1 MPRLFNRT
9 DVADLSKNLRDY
21 IRVGEVSSIDPA
33 KHTAR
38 VAFPDDDGAVSYDLP
53 VLCRNSLENSDFAM
67 PDVGEDVLC
76 VFLPGGAEDGFIL
89 GSFYAGEVTPPTVL
103 PDQRMVIFQDG
114 TIIRYDR
121 GEAHALDII
130 VEDTTIHIDRKTID
144 THGAETQ
151 NYSSTKGATRH
162 DDETI
167 TDTTKAYTLSA
178 DETISRSAGKT
189 VSENAGQSITT
200 EAGTT
205 ITITAGTAVTIKA
218 PVITLDAPQ
227 TVITGSLTQGGGGRA
242 RAGVTAELMGTLRV
256 RDQISTDADVVAKVS
271 LNSHVHTEQG
281 DGADTS
287 GPK

>member
-1 MPRLFNRT
+1 MPRLFSRT

-33 KHTAR
+33 RHTAR

-53 VLCRNSLENSDFAM
+53 VLCRNSLENSDYAM

-89 GSFYAGEVTPPTVL
+89 GSFYAGEVMPPTVL
-103 PDQRMVIFQDG
+103 PDHRMVIFQDG

-130 VEDTTIHIDRKTID
+130 VENTTIHIDRKTID

-151 NYSSTKGATRH
+151 NHSSVKGATRH
-162 DDETI
+162 DDESI
-167 TDTTKAYTLSA
+167 TDTTKAYTLGA
-178 DETISRSAGKT
+178 DETITRSAGKT
-189 VSENAGQSITT
+189 VTESAGESVSVSAGTSITI
-200 EAGTT
+200 EAG
-205 ITITAGTAVTIKA
+205 ASVTIKA
-218 PVITLDAPQ
+218 PQITLDAPQ
-227 TVITGSLTQGGGGRA
+227 TVITGSLTQGGGGRS
-242 RAGVTAELMGTLRV
+242 RAGVTAELMGTLHTV
-256 RDQISTDADVVAKVS
+256 GEITTDADVVAKVS